1 MRDVS
6 FDWSIKI
13 LIKVALYLWDT
24 KNEKWEKP
32 EVEGT
37 LFVYRF
43 VYYFIFKLMYFFNIF
58 YNFQNEKF
66 SRSVSPKYGFTIM
79 NRLSIGTFNHL
90 LEKSNLRRG
99 WNCPNRL

>member
-1 MRDVS
+1 MVMRDVT

-43 VYYFIFKLMYFFNIF
+43 VYYFIFKLLYFLKIF
-58 YNFQNEKF
+58 SIIFKTKNSVAQSRQNTD
-66 SRSVSPKYGFTIM
+66 S
-79 NRLSIGTFNHL
+79 L
-90 LEKSNLRRG
+90 L
-99 WNCPNRL
+99 

>member
-43 VYYFIFKLMYFFNIF
+43 ALNKITV
-58 YNFQNEKF
+58 
-66 SRSVSPKYGFTIM
+66 
-79 NRLSIGTFNHL
+79 
-90 LEKSNLRRG
+90 
-99 WNCPNRL
+99 